1 MAGIYIHIPFCKKK
15 CHYCNFFSTPSNKF
29 REAFVPSVIKEI
41 ELQKA
46 YLDEEVNTIYFG
58 GGTPSLLSGE
68 ELNNIFDSIQR
79 NFQIGDTPEITM
91 EVNPDDISAAKIKE
105 IRNTPVT
112 RISIG
117 VQSFYAMDLKYL
129 NRVHE
134 EGQGEYAIKS
144 LQDAGYDNL
153 SIDLIFGAPSLGMGH
168 WKENLN
174 KTIEFSVPHI
184 SAYALTV
191 EPNTNLEVL
200 ISKRKLAAVSE
211 AETINQFKYLMSFL
225 KEQGFIHYEI
235 SNFCLPGFTSIH
247 NSSYW
252 DGPPYLGVGPSAHSF
267 DRTSRQWNCSHL
279 DQYIG
284 SIEQNSLPFER
295 EVLTPDQ
302 KYNEYIMTSLRT
314 AKGLN
319 AEFVEKEF
327 GENYADHMMASL
339 HKYDSGDWIETLN
352 NNICLTDEGKLFS
365 DLISSEL
372 FINV

>member
-15 CHYCNFFSTPSNKF
+15 CHYCNFFSTPSHKF
-29 REAFVPSVIKEI
+29 RDAFVPSVIKEI

-58 GGTPSLLSGE
+58 GGTPSLLSGD
-68 ELNNIFDSIQR
+68 ELNNIVDSIHK

-319 AEFVEKEF
+319 AEFVKKEF
-327 GENYADHMMASL
+327 GENYADHMMESL